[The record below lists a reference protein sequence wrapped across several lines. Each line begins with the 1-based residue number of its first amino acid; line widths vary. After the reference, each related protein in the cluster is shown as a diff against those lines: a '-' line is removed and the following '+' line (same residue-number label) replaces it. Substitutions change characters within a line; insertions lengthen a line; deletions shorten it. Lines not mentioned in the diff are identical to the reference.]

1 MVDKKESRFV
11 RWLKS
16 LSKKQIRVGFVIY
29 FVAILIFFLFPP
41 LMKLVNR
48 VHPIIWGMPFI
59 VFTSFLSW
67 VLIALG
73 LNVLFEIENIRGDFK

>member
-11 RWLKS
+11 RWLKN

-29 FVAILIFFLFPP
+29 FVVIFMFFLFPP

-48 VHPIIWGMPFI
+48 VHPIVWGMPFV

-73 LNVLFEIENIRGDFK
+73 LNALFEIENIRGDFK